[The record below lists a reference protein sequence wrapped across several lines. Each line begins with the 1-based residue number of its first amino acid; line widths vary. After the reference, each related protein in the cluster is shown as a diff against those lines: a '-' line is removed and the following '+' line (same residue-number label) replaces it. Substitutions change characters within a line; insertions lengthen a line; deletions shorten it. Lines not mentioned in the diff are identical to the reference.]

1 MPVID
6 LIVAG
11 DVVYNNVH
19 LNTHP
24 SAEEF
29 FDRMLELHP
38 TKLIPGALWGSA
50 TSLLSRSSGK
60 SVSSI

>member
-1 MPVID
+1 M
-6 LIVAG
+6 
-11 DVVYNNVH
+11 VYNNVH

-29 FDRMLELHP
+29 LDRMLELHP
-38 TKLIPGALWGSA
+38 TRLNPGALWGSA

-60 SVSSI
+60 SVSSL